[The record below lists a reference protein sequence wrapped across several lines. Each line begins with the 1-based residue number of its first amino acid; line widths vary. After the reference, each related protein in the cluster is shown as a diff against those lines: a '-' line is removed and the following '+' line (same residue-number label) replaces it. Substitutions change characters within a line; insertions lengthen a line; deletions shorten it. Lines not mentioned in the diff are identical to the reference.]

1 MILYIVLRIAVL
13 VFGYLPFWLLYR
25 LADGLAFAFYHLG
38 IRRKTILDNLQGA
51 FPDKALTELRCIAK
65 AVYKNFFDVMFV
77 EMLKSFTISSN
88 ALAKRFDSGDL
99 SLARRYHDQ
108 QKSMVIV
115 LGHYANWEWGVSVAH
130 EFNCIAFYKPLKNK
144 YIDRYIRH
152 NRSRH
157 QFALASIMRPL
168 PTFLK
173 NRDQLTAYF
182 LIADKQNVKKRHAK
196 RVVWLPFLG
205 NEAPF
210 LLGPATY
217 AKSFDYPLLYSQIKR
232 VARGRY
238 QHQLMLVADDL
249 SEQQPELITQR
260 WVKLLEQQV
269 KEDPAS
275 WLWFWATTRSRQQ
288 RTL

>member
-1 MILYIVLRIAVL
+1 MILYLLLRLAVL
-13 VFGYLPFWLLYR
+13 LFGYLPFWLLYR
-25 LADGLAFAFYHLG
+25 IADILAFAFYQLG
-38 IRRKTILDNLQGA
+38 IRRQTIIENLYDA
-51 FPDKALTELRCIAK
+51 FPDKSKPELCRLAK

-77 EMLKSFTISSN
+77 EMLKSFTISSK
-88 ALAKRFDSGDL
+88 A
-99 SLARRYHDQ
+99 LARRFNPGDLGLAQKYHDQ
-108 QKSMVIV
+108 NKSMVIV

-144 YIDRYIRH
+144 YIDRYIRR

-173 NRDQLTAYF
+173 NRDRLTAYF

-205 NEAPF
+205 KEAPF
-210 LLGPATY
+210 LLGPEKY
-217 AKSFDYPLLYSQIKR
+217 AKSFDYPVLYSQVKR
-232 VARGRY
+232 VGRGRY
-238 QHQLMLVADDL
+238 QHQLIAVADNV
-249 SEQQPELITQR
+249 SEQAPETITKD
-260 WVKLLEQQV
+260 WVALLEQQV

-288 RTL
+288 QAL